1 MRLLLSIDFE
11 DWHQLV
17 HRRLG
22 FADWDRAH
30 AALERQTA
38 YLLDLLDELDAKATF
53 FLLGMTVAQHREV
66 VAEIVRRGHEP
77 ASHGYTHTRVY
88 DQTRGEFRADVER
101 SVEAIAGA
109 TGQRP
114 VAYRAPA
121 FSINRRTPWAY
132 EVLAE
137 AGFRY
142 DSSQYDSPRVP
153 DRLGDIPKEP
163 YRLGELWELPV
174 AGGGELL
181 ARAARPA
188 TCAELA
194 VLYFHPY
201 EFDPA
206 LRAEL
211 PSTATTKQRLAAAK
225 VVAWRNAGRS
235 LVERR
240 LRQVA
245 PDTSPRLVPS
255 GLWRHRPT
263 LRDAFASTFAA
274 RRSRLTISTTRS
286 TRSSA
291 RSAPASSTVASSRS
305 RSSTNTTP
313 PACSTSAAA
322 RRASV
327 SSRSTTAPRATSTS
341 TSPTRCSSSQSERLE
356 RFGDGRSR

>member
-22 FADWDRAH
+22 FADWDRPH
-30 AALERQTA
+30 AVLERQTA

-66 VAEIVRRGHEP
+66 VAEVVRRGHEA
-77 ASHGYTHTRVY
+77 ASHGYTHARVY
-88 DQTRGEFRADVER
+88 DQTRDEFRADVER
-101 SVEAIAGA
+101 SVEAIADA
-109 TGQRP
+109 TGQQP

-132 EVLAE
+132 EVLAA

-153 DRLGDIPKEP
+153 DRLGNIPKEP

-174 AGGGELL
+174 AGGGGYWRVLPPRNL
-181 ARAARPA
+181 G
-188 TCAELA
+188 ELA

-201 EFDPA
+201 EFGPA

-211 PSTATTKQRLAAAK
+211 PSSATTKQRLAAAK

-245 PDTSPRLVPS
+245 RTHRLVS
-255 GLWRHRPT
+255 YHQAYGDIDRLYGT
-263 LRDAFASTFAA
+263 
-274 RRSRLTISTTRS
+274 RSRAL
-286 TRSSA
+286 
-291 RSAPASSTVASSRS
+291 
-305 RSSTNTTP
+305 
-313 PACSTSAAA
+313 
-322 RRASV
+322 
-327 SSRSTTAPRATSTS
+327 
-341 TSPTRCSSSQSERLE
+341 SPQGVLV
-356 RFGDGRSR
+356 

>member
-22 FADWDRAH
+22 FADWDRPH
-30 AALERQTA
+30 AVLERQTA
-38 YLLDLLDELDAKATF
+38 HLLDLLDELDAKATF

-66 VAEIVRRGHEP
+66 VAEVVRRGHEP
-77 ASHGYTHTRVY
+77 ASHGYTHARVY
-88 DQTRGEFRADVER
+88 DQTRDEFRADVER
-101 SVEAIAGA
+101 SVEAIADA
-109 TGQRP
+109 TGQQP

-132 EVLAE
+132 EVLAG

-174 AGGGELL
+174 AGGGSYWRVLPPRNL
-181 ARAARPA
+181 G
-188 TCAELA
+188 ELA

-201 EFDPA
+201 EFGPA

-211 PSTATTKQRLAAAK
+211 PSSATTKQRLAAAK

-245 PDTSPRLVPS
+245 RTHRLVS
-255 GLWRHRPT
+255 YHQAYGDIDRLYGT
-263 LRDAFASTFAA
+263 
-274 RRSRLTISTTRS
+274 RSRAL
-286 TRSSA
+286 
-291 RSAPASSTVASSRS
+291 
-305 RSSTNTTP
+305 
-313 PACSTSAAA
+313 
-322 RRASV
+322 
-327 SSRSTTAPRATSTS
+327 
-341 TSPTRCSSSQSERLE
+341 SPQGVLV
-356 RFGDGRSR
+356 

>member
-22 FADWDRAH
+22 FADWNRPH
-30 AALERQTA
+30 AVLERQTA

-66 VAEIVRRGHEP
+66 VAEVVRRGHEP
-77 ASHGYTHTRVY
+77 ASHGYTHARVY
-88 DQTRGEFRADVER
+88 DQTRDEFRADVER
-101 SVEAIAGA
+101 SVEAIAHA
-109 TGQRP
+109 TGQQP

-132 EVLAE
+132 EVLAA

-174 AGGGELL
+174 AGGGSYWRMLPPRNL
-181 ARAARPA
+181 G
-188 TCAELA
+188 ELA

-201 EFDPA
+201 EFGPA

-211 PSTATTKQRLAAAK
+211 PSSATTKQRLAAAK

-245 PDTSPRLVPS
+245 RTHRLVS
-255 GLWRHRPT
+255 YHQAYGDIDRLYGT
-263 LRDAFASTFAA
+263 
-274 RRSRLTISTTRS
+274 RSRAL
-286 TRSSA
+286 
-291 RSAPASSTVASSRS
+291 
-305 RSSTNTTP
+305 
-313 PACSTSAAA
+313 
-322 RRASV
+322 
-327 SSRSTTAPRATSTS
+327 
-341 TSPTRCSSSQSERLE
+341 SPQGVLV
-356 RFGDGRSR
+356 